1 MIEKSEGYHKLLTAI
16 MSDTRSGWDEKH
28 RLGSLEFA
36 VERAKHYE
44 EKTGVP
50 AGDMLTAWE
59 SRRNYCYA
67 NYYQNCN
74 QPLIQGDCVRVFDTT
89 DDMLE
94 AIGKAGFRCPHCKGV
109 SRSPYR
115 CDSGIKLQLINS
127 GGKLE
132 TCNWSSGG
140 LFGTLGKGAYVFVK
154 SELKGE
160 NIFMPIAWEEPAELE
175 PVVS

>member
-1 MIEKSEGYHKLLTAI
+1 MIEKSEGYQKLRTAI
-16 MSDTRSGWDEKH
+16 LNDTKSGWSEESRLEK
-28 RLGSLEFA
+28 LDFA

-44 EKTGVP
+44 EKTGIP
-50 AGDMLTAWE
+50 AGEMLTAWE
-59 SRRNYCYA
+59 NRRDYWYMG
-67 NYYQNCN
+67 YYQDCN
-74 QPLIQGDCVRVFDTT
+74 QPLIQGESVRVFDST

-109 SRSPYR
+109 SRNPYR

-127 GGKLE
+127 GKKKE
-132 TCNWSSGG
+132 TCNWGSGG
-140 LFGTLGKGAYVFVK
+140 LFGTLGKGAYVFVR

-160 NIFMPIAWEEPAELE
+160 SIFMPIAWEESTELE